1 MCINRITSHLFFFL
15 IEPPKYNAQ
24 EEILRRLGLEACST
38 TPLDPASMLD
48 INTWNLDNQAPQE
61 LKDLPRVFLR
71 RLWLL
76 SHDARTSC
84 VQPEQDAP
92 NENFKA
98 SEDRF
103 GDSGQDSQSIINP
116 LDLVTS
122 VFMSSNPFL
131 QQEIAVHM
139 MQCQFAVPLVLPN
152 IDPEISGK
160 LHLWPLRGVIGK
172 WKSHS
177 QETSGR
183 FQEVHLATTNMPNI
197 SCVKLGYFGVSK
209 SQVLNHVL
217 NGHKFCR
224 ETFVHRGMNGGQMP
238 RRLSNGLV
246 EVGWYVPNGEV
257 CDIFPV
263 PVTISNLRG
272 NASAHKKC
280 LQLLCKTSS
289 VVVVFCGNLQ
299 EKEKQLIV
307 TCKEMA
313 SKLLL
318 IDFSDTERSD
328 NRAAEFVE
336 LPRESVLPAN
346 TLSEQEVAAKLS
358 DMLKE
363 LLPGSLKHVTLE
375 AAATFAS
382 ELDIEVDEGPVCK
395 KAMAAVEE
403 VLKGFDEGPANFQI
417 KQLPLQG
424 ALWSKL
430 TELDKEESKQRK
442 RGNEPDP
449 MLQKEKRD
457 ILASLGNYKMT
468 PAMKVFTD
476 SLFTT
481 DKMERAYFLNWLK
494 LKLHLIQ
501 AEKQNES
508 QESLSLLQEN
518 DKDGLSGHSEDSQR
532 SASNSMVDSMF
543 SSSEEIA
550 KDQSKCINLKISEQP
565 NGLVQESLESRE
577 NTQEHLS
584 KEKESIHIS
593 SERNVQSV
601 ASENQVSADSGET
614 ENCESESQH
623 QSELASA
630 TTDHSTASAKQI
642 KQKVSHENGVSSC
655 SEFFEPDSPSLGLE
669 NFLRE
674 MGLIFELTHTGPNSR
689 TQNVLRLPSMAADL
703 LLYGVPLELMDGNA
717 SNMPTCWLSCVF
729 AELKHRL
736 PQERLRTRVL
746 TNLGKHN
753 ANHQDF
759 FSTLFGVKFPEER
772 GTTKRGMY
780 IAVLEVPIH
789 FRQELGCDF
798 LFLINIVGLC
808 SSSADNK
815 LNRLMYDN
823 EMATIATAVSD
834 VLMQNCCPQNG
845 KQHENPFGVMVNALL
860 CSREYGTLP
869 IHQLLVQDEG
879 IHSKLQTFQM
889 RRVYEVLKPKNGE
902 KESTNDNNPN
912 TVNSATFVKGPQP
925 NRFFSEPVDIQYSKA
940 ILSLK
945 KDIFEALK
953 RCAASKVSSMPEFM
967 GHVGAVWDAVKS
979 DSFSIGMQ
987 DGDSA
992 LAFSLLCTELS
1003 HWEDTLLEHMESWLI
1018 EASKKI
1024 FAANALNTEQNDM
1037 LSCLSNEAQ
1046 EEIQSEGIKFK
1057 LHLETYLMND
1067 NSLKR
1072 NVEMFTQ
1079 ILMSNI
1085 GNFQDQITKEIFQ
1098 KLETISENHCSLRQM
1113 KKFESLLQEEQE
1125 FKLLALSETSKSTK
1139 ILFQDAE
1146 LEEEFEVVWSK
1157 TLSNLDFRPSKAD
1170 DITFRVR
1177 EVLKQNLI
1185 TRGLYKH
1192 LKKLDDVGKNQTS
1205 DFQINDEH
1213 FGYRSRLKHMFED
1226 NNKLQRTEAQQLA
1239 CKIKEDYDQFVA
1251 HKCSLPAD
1259 FSDSYIVE
1267 LLENVEKALKEKSM
1281 EIRSV
1286 FEVDVKVYLCNAA
1299 CQDFQKLHDRF
1310 AKDRE
1315 LLSYLSERKSK
1326 CQAEFIYHFRKRDQ
1340 CQRIA
1345 KAFVSMVI
1353 KPTVLDYIYR
1363 PLGMYI
1369 VEEIKEKA
1377 KECQSPRAFQISL
1390 LEELVK
1396 KDDFRSFKEYLMSFD
1411 NSGLKKIQ
1419 EMVVAHLSESS
1430 TLGKWRQQ
1438 KLGEIIGKVAAAVN
1452 QTPEVTD
1459 GVLSDTKPL
1468 LEKICLILEKD
1479 AGVYVSRVALNGPL
1493 FSITTEWNR
1502 FLKCLMELLGTIRM
1516 DLGQEFS
1523 QNVDITELLQS
1534 LSVQPQE
1541 YLFNAVRSCDNRCP
1555 LCRAPCVEEALGHL
1569 VHKALLHWPI
1579 CMLPFDSHSQ
1589 SCVSCCDNQTPGHN
1603 SDAHGFYH
1611 ACKNLQSL
1619 YPNWSNPL
1627 DDTNSQNTSNYWRYC
1642 TLKIHKWVHF
1652 LTADYTHGSVHNNC
1666 CIIQITVSL
1675 IYRYM
1680 LARFNEQLA
1689 AEFHQKPVK
1698 IPEEWKK
1705 ITQQEA
1711 LGSLREIVP
1720 TEESWK

>member
-1 MCINRITSHLFFFL
+1 MLQKDFKFSKFQNIYFYLQS
-15 IEPPKYNAQ
+15 
-24 EEILRRLGLEACST
+24 
-38 TPLDPASMLD
+38 SMLD

-84 VQPEQDAP
+84 VQPEHDAP

-98 SEDRF
+98 SEDSF
-103 GDSGQDSQSIINP
+103 GDSGQDSQNIINP

-152 IDPEISGK
+152 IDPEKSGK
-160 LHLWPLRGVIGK
+160 FHLWPLRGVIGK

-246 EVGWYVPNGEV
+246 EVGWYVPNGEA

-272 NASAHKKC
+272 NASAHEKC

-382 ELDIEVDEGPVCK
+382 ELDIDVDEGPVCK

-449 MLQKEKRD
+449 MLQKEKKD

-476 SLFTT
+476 CLFTT

-494 LKLHLIQ
+494 L
-501 AEKQNES
+501 NE
-508 QESLSLLQEN
+508 
-518 DKDGLSGHSEDSQR
+518 
-532 SASNSMVDSMF
+532 
-543 SSSEEIA
+543 
-550 KDQSKCINLKISEQP
+550 P
-565 NGLVQESLESRE
+565 
-577 NTQEHLS
+577 
-584 KEKESIHIS
+584 
-593 SERNVQSV
+593 
-601 ASENQVSADSGET
+601 
-614 ENCESESQH
+614 QH
-623 QSELASA
+623 QSSA

-642 KQKVSHENGVSSC
+642 KHKVSHENNASSC
-655 SEFFEPDSPSLGLE
+655 SESFEPDSPSLGLE

-717 SNMPTCWLSCVF
+717 SNIPTCWLSCVF

-736 PQERLRTRVL
+736 PQEWMRTRVL
-746 TNLGKHN
+746 TNLGKHD
-753 ANHQDF
+753 ANHQDY

-834 VLMQNCCPQNG
+834 VLMQNCSPKNG
-845 KQHENPFGVMVNALL
+845 KEHENPFTVMVNALL

-879 IHSKLQTFQM
+879 IHSKLKTFQM
-889 RRVYEVLKPKNGE
+889 RRVYEVLKPKNGD

-945 KDIFEALK
+945 KDIFEVLK

-979 DSFSIGMQ
+979 DSFSIDMQ

-1003 HWEDTLLEHMESWLI
+1003 HWGDTLLEHMEGWLI

-1046 EEIQSEGIKFK
+1046 EEIQSEVNKFK

-1067 NSLKR
+1067 DSLKR

-1079 ILMSNI
+1079 ISMSNI
-1085 GNFQDQITKEIFQ
+1085 GNFQDQITKEICQ
-1098 KLETISENHCSLRQM
+1098 KLETVSENHCSLRQM

-1157 TLSNLDFRPSKAD
+1157 TLSNLDYRPSKAD
-1170 DITFRVR
+1170 DITFRVK

-1192 LKKLDDVGKNQTS
+1192 LKKLDDVGKKQTS

-1281 EIRSV
+1281 EIRSM

-1345 KAFVSMVI
+1345 EAFVSMVI

-1502 FLKCLMELLGTIRM
+1502 FLK
-1516 DLGQEFS
+1516 S
-1523 QNVDITELLQS
+1523 
-1534 LSVQPQE
+1534 
-1541 YLFNAVRSCDNRCP
+1541 
-1555 LCRAPCVEEALGHL
+1555 PCVEEAFGHV
-1569 VHKALLHWPI
+1569 VHKALLHWPT

-1603 SDAHGFYH
+1603 SDAQGLYH

-1627 DDTNSQNTSNYWRYC
+1627 DDPNSQNTSNYWRY
-1642 TLKIHKWVHF
+1642 
-1652 LTADYTHGSVHNNC
+1652 S
-1666 CIIQITVSL
+1666 
-1675 IYRYM
+1675 
-1680 LARFNEQLA
+1680 
-1689 AEFHQKPVK
+1689 EFHQKPVK

>member
-1 MCINRITSHLFFFL
+1 MSPTFIALAGIKRRKSY
-15 IEPPKYNAQ
+15 EPPKYNAQ
-24 EEILRRLGLEACST
+24 EEILRKLGLEACST

-84 VQPEQDAP
+84 VQPEHDAP
-92 NENFKA
+92 NENFQA

-103 GDSGQDSQSIINP
+103 GDSGQDSLSIINP

-152 IDPEISGK
+152 IDPEKSGK
-160 LHLWPLRGVIGK
+160 FHLWPLRGVIGK

-246 EVGWYVPNGEV
+246 EVGWYVPNGEA

-272 NASAHKKC
+272 NASAHEKC

-289 VVVVFCGNLQ
+289 VIVVFCGNLQ

-382 ELDIEVDEGPVCK
+382 ELDIDGDEGPVCK

-457 ILASLGNYKMT
+457 ILASL
-468 PAMKVFTD
+468 
-476 SLFTT
+476 
-481 DKMERAYFLNWLK
+481 
-494 LKLHLIQ
+494 
-501 AEKQNES
+501 
-508 QESLSLLQEN
+508 ESL
-518 DKDGLSGHSEDSQR
+518 D
-532 SASNSMVDSMF
+532 
-543 SSSEEIA
+543 
-550 KDQSKCINLKISEQP
+550 
-565 NGLVQESLESRE
+565 SRE

-614 ENCESESQH
+614 ENCESEPQH

-655 SEFFEPDSPSLGLE
+655 SESFEPDSPSLGLE

-717 SNMPTCWLSCVF
+717 SNIPTCWLSCVF

-772 GTTKRGMY
+772 GTTKKGMY

-823 EMATIATAVSD
+823 EMATIATAVSE
-834 VLMQNCCPQNG
+834 VLMQNCSPQNG
-845 KQHENPFGVMVNALL
+845 KEHENPFTVMVNALL

-889 RRVYEVLKPKNGE
+889 RRVYEVLKPKNGD
-902 KESTNDNNPN
+902 KENFNTLFQTKNLWLLCHKPI
-912 TVNSATFVKGPQP
+912 TVN
-925 NRFFSEPVDIQYSKA
+925 
-940 ILSLK
+940 
-945 KDIFEALK
+945 
-953 RCAASKVSSMPEFM
+953 
-967 GHVGAVWDAVKS
+967 
-979 DSFSIGMQ
+979 
-987 DGDSA
+987 
-992 LAFSLLCTELS
+992 
-1003 HWEDTLLEHMESWLI
+1003 
-1018 EASKKI
+1018 
-1024 FAANALNTEQNDM
+1024 
-1037 LSCLSNEAQ
+1037 
-1046 EEIQSEGIKFK
+1046 
-1057 LHLETYLMND
+1057 
-1067 NSLKR
+1067 
-1072 NVEMFTQ
+1072 
-1079 ILMSNI
+1079 
-1085 GNFQDQITKEIFQ
+1085 
-1098 KLETISENHCSLRQM
+1098 
-1113 KKFESLLQEEQE
+1113 
-1125 FKLLALSETSKSTK
+1125 
-1139 ILFQDAE
+1139 
-1146 LEEEFEVVWSK
+1146 
-1157 TLSNLDFRPSKAD
+1157 
-1170 DITFRVR
+1170 
-1177 EVLKQNLI
+1177 
-1185 TRGLYKH
+1185 
-1192 LKKLDDVGKNQTS
+1192 
-1205 DFQINDEH
+1205 
-1213 FGYRSRLKHMFED
+1213 
-1226 NNKLQRTEAQQLA
+1226 
-1239 CKIKEDYDQFVA
+1239 
-1251 HKCSLPAD
+1251 
-1259 FSDSYIVE
+1259 
-1267 LLENVEKALKEKSM
+1267 
-1281 EIRSV
+1281 
-1286 FEVDVKVYLCNAA
+1286 
-1299 CQDFQKLHDRF
+1299 
-1310 AKDRE
+1310 
-1315 LLSYLSERKSK
+1315 
-1326 CQAEFIYHFRKRDQ
+1326 
-1340 CQRIA
+1340 
-1345 KAFVSMVI
+1345 
-1353 KPTVLDYIYR
+1353 
-1363 PLGMYI
+1363 
-1369 VEEIKEKA
+1369 
-1377 KECQSPRAFQISL
+1377 
-1390 LEELVK
+1390 
-1396 KDDFRSFKEYLMSFD
+1396 
-1411 NSGLKKIQ
+1411 
-1419 EMVVAHLSESS
+1419 
-1430 TLGKWRQQ
+1430 
-1438 KLGEIIGKVAAAVN
+1438 
-1452 QTPEVTD
+1452 
-1459 GVLSDTKPL
+1459 
-1468 LEKICLILEKD
+1468 
-1479 AGVYVSRVALNGPL
+1479 
-1493 FSITTEWNR
+1493 
-1502 FLKCLMELLGTIRM
+1502 
-1516 DLGQEFS
+1516 
-1523 QNVDITELLQS
+1523 
-1534 LSVQPQE
+1534 
-1541 YLFNAVRSCDNRCP
+1541 
-1555 LCRAPCVEEALGHL
+1555 
-1569 VHKALLHWPI
+1569 
-1579 CMLPFDSHSQ
+1579 
-1589 SCVSCCDNQTPGHN
+1589 
-1603 SDAHGFYH
+1603 
-1611 ACKNLQSL
+1611 
-1619 YPNWSNPL
+1619 
-1627 DDTNSQNTSNYWRYC
+1627 
-1642 TLKIHKWVHF
+1642 
-1652 LTADYTHGSVHNNC
+1652 
-1666 CIIQITVSL
+1666 
-1675 IYRYM
+1675 
-1680 LARFNEQLA
+1680 
-1689 AEFHQKPVK
+1689 
-1698 IPEEWKK
+1698 
-1705 ITQQEA
+1705 
-1711 LGSLREIVP
+1711 
-1720 TEESWK
+1720 

>member
-1 MCINRITSHLFFFL
+1 KIQS
-15 IEPPKYNAQ
+15 
-24 EEILRRLGLEACST
+24 
-38 TPLDPASMLD
+38 
-48 INTWNLDNQAPQE
+48 PQE

-246 EVGWYVPNGEV
+246 EVGWYVPNGKV

-272 NASAHKKC
+272 NASAHEKC

-424 ALWSKL
+424 
-430 TELDKEESKQRK
+430 
-442 RGNEPDP
+442 
-449 MLQKEKRD
+449 
-457 ILASLGNYKMT
+457 
-468 PAMKVFTD
+468 
-476 SLFTT
+476 
-481 DKMERAYFLNWLK
+481 
-494 LKLHLIQ
+494 
-501 AEKQNES
+501 
-508 QESLSLLQEN
+508 
-518 DKDGLSGHSEDSQR
+518 
-532 SASNSMVDSMF
+532 
-543 SSSEEIA
+543 
-550 KDQSKCINLKISEQP
+550 ISEQP

-601 ASENQVSADSGET
+601 ASENQVS
-614 ENCESESQH
+614 
-623 QSELASA
+623 
-630 TTDHSTASAKQI
+630 
-642 KQKVSHENGVSSC
+642 
-655 SEFFEPDSPSLGLE
+655 FFEPDSPSLGLE

-789 FRQELGCDF
+789 FRQDLGCDF

-1226 NNKLQRTEAQQLA
+1226 NNKLQRTEA
-1239 CKIKEDYDQFVA
+1239 
-1251 HKCSLPAD
+1251 H
-1259 FSDSYIVE
+1259 YIVE

-1363 PLGMYI
+1363 PLGMHI

-1502 FLKCLMELLGTIRM
+1502 FLKCLMELLATIRM

-1652 LTADYTHGSVHNNC
+1652 LTADYTHGS
-1666 CIIQITVSL
+1666 
-1675 IYRYM
+1675 
-1680 LARFNEQLA
+1680 
-1689 AEFHQKPVK
+1689 KPVK

-1720 TEESWK
+1720 TEDHSYG